1 MMWFRRIYVHIDSIV
16 IVWLHVSWVTFLHL
30 QGKLDE
36 LKRADAHPNNLG
48 HPFARISGSQHSR
61 EIWFL
66 FQTKPSR
73 ILRSWICASA
83 PCIPC
88 RAASWQTRSATARR
102 WDSGGRRW
110 GQMKRGKGW
119 KKAFSRFCFA
129 FFWYVG
135 LFDICLVCLISSLVC
150 WLVGLLVS

>member
-48 HPFARISGSQHSR
+48 HPFARVSAKHSR
-61 EIWFL
+61 EIWFFKQNHPEVL
-66 FQTKPSR
+66 DLR
-73 ILRSWICASA
+73 I
-83 PCIPC
+83 
-88 RAASWQTRSATARR
+88 RAVYPVQGGILADKIGYGKTARFR
-102 WDSGGRRW
+102 GEKMGSNEKDGR
-110 GQMKRGKGW
+110 KP
-119 KKAFSRFCFA
+119 
-129 FFWYVG
+129 
-135 LFDICLVCLISSLVC
+135 VC

>member
-48 HPFARISGSQHSR
+48 HPFANVSAKHSR
-61 EIWFL
+61 EIWF

-102 WDSGGRRW
+102 RDWGRRW
-110 GQMKRGKGW
+110 GQMKRMEESLLQI
-119 KKAFSRFCFA
+119 FFLLFC
-129 FFWYVG
+129 YVG